1 MKQAPVA
8 VKGRS
13 PGSREPTDRSL
24 VNLPQFK
31 HSCRVSSRWSKHGL
45 TLLVWGVALGLAY
58 GQSPLYTSNQNQYFL
73 HGLAQAGVGQ
83 LQADWLAGTRD
94 PTPLFSLLV
103 RFMALSPGTG
113 AQSNPAGTSP
123 SLGSLVVLNYSLY
136 LLVFA
141 VYLAALFGI
150 ARRLYGIGR
159 NSTAALLFLGMV
171 FVSHSAALRFALGL
185 VPGGEWGYLFDGG
198 MGGQRLLGP
207 VFQPSVFGVL
217 LLFSIWL
224 YLEDRELP
232 AMLATTLAASFHP
245 TYLLSAATLSAIYW
259 VSLIRR
265 SPDLRRPLAAAAAT
279 LMAVAP
285 IVIYVVVNF
294 SPASSTAQ
302 QIIVDFRIPDH
313 ALPTEWFDLTSVAK
327 LALIAAAILMIPRTR
342 LLPVMLGL
350 LAVAGTLTILQLIL
364 GSDSLALLF
373 PWRLSATLVPL
384 SAAALAGRLANAL
397 SEAPGRIPRAGLL
410 PAAGW
415 LAAGL
420 AVASG
425 IAWSA
430 VQFQQRQSAPEHP
443 VFEYVRTTL
452 SRGQQYL
459 VPPKMQDFRL
469 ATGAPILSDFKAI
482 PYRGSE
488 VLEWYQRVRLLQ
500 YFYRGR
506 PSDVDCGMLE
516 VFANEYRVTQVVLE
530 PDQHGLDCDRFELQ
544 YDDGAYSVYA
554 LVGKPQ

>member
-1 MKQAPVA
+1 
-8 VKGRS
+8 
-13 PGSREPTDRSL
+13 
-24 VNLPQFK
+24 VN
-31 HSCRVSSRWSKHGL
+31 SRWSKHGL
-45 TLLVWGVALGLAY
+45 TLLIWGVALGLAY

-94 PTPLFSLLV
+94 PTPLFTLLV
-103 RFMALSPGTG
+103 RLMVLNPGAT
-113 AQSNPAGTSP
+113 AQPDPTGTSP
-123 SLGSLVVLNYSLY
+123 VLASLAVLNYSLY

-159 NSTAALLFLGMV
+159 HSTAALLFFGMV

-217 LLFSIWL
+217 LLLSIWL
-224 YLEDRELP
+224 YLEGRVLP
-232 AMLATTLAASFHP
+232 AMLATALAASFHP
-245 TYLLSAATLSAIYW
+245 TYLLSAATLSTIYG
-259 VSLIRR
+259 VSLLRR
-265 SPDLRRPLAAAAAT
+265 SPDLRRPLAAAGAT

-294 SPASSTAQ
+294 LPPSSTAQ

-313 ALPTEWFDLTSVAK
+313 ALPTEWFGLTSVAK
-327 LALIAAAILMIPRTR
+327 LALIGAALLVIRRTR

-350 LAVAGTLTILQLIL
+350 LAVGGGLTMLQLIL
-364 GSDSLALLF
+364 ASNSLALLF

-384 SAAALAGRLANAL
+384 SSAVLAGRLAGTLGA
-397 SEAPGRIPRAGLL
+397 APSRIPRPGLL
-410 PAAGW
+410 PATGW
-415 LAAGL
+415 VAAGL
-420 AVASG
+420 AVATG

-430 VQFQQRQSAPEHP
+430 VQFQQRQSSPVRP
-443 VFEYVRTTL
+443 VFEYVRTTR
-452 SRGQQYL
+452 SEGQQYL

-469 ATGAPILSDFKAI
+469 ATGAPILADFKAI
-482 PYRGSE
+482 PYRGAE

-506 PSDVDCGMLE
+506 PADVDCGMLA
-516 VFANEYRVTQVVLE
+516 VFADEYRVTQVVLE
-530 PDQHGLDCDRFELQ
+530 PDQHGLDCDRLELR

-554 LVGKPQ
+554 LSGEPQ